1 MDLRKSYS
9 KFASHEL
16 QKWNWATSA
25 FEPTGVKGSL
35 QVYDRFIS
43 DRDFGQKKRI
53 FLCPGEFDLDRN
65 LAVLQIPGV
74 EGVWLIEGENADA
87 DASGVYGTPVVLR
100 EARYT
105 VKFYKKGGSKKRAS
119 GVGYTDQADVL
130 MGTTWGDFSR
140 YSSTESRELPAV
152 DYTIGSWYLPR
163 GTEVDLDTIIE
174 DQYGQRFIVREV
186 SSFLDLLMVR
196 AQEREQA

>member
-105 VKFYKKGGSKKRAS
+105 VKLYKKGGSKKRAS

-140 YSSTESRELPAV
+140 YSSTGSRELPAV
-152 DYTIGSWYLPR
+152 DYTIGS
-163 GTEVDLDTIIE
+163 
-174 DQYGQRFIVREV
+174 
-186 SSFLDLLMVR
+186 
-196 AQEREQA
+196 